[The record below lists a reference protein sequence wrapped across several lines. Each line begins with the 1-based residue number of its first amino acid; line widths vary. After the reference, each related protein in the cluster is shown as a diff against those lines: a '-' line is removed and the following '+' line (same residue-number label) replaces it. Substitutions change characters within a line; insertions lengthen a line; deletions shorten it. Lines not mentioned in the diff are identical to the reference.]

1 MIEFL
6 SVYAEHWSAWWP
18 QILPAVGVTLGLT
31 AGAYALSVLL
41 GLVLAIGKLSRARP
55 LRWLATAYVEVARSV
70 PALAI
75 LFLVYFGLV
84 PLGIALDAF
93 TAGVVGLALCHG
105 GYMAEVFRGG
115 LEALHKG
122 QREAALAIGLTPG
135 AAFRFILLP
144 QAVRI
149 VLPPALNMLVV
160 LLRDTSLCYF
170 ITTPELMLTARDL
183 TSTYFLPLHLYVLA
197 GAIYFAIAFPL
208 SLATRRVSAR
218 MSRGLRQID

>member
-6 SVYAEHWSAWWP
+6 SVYAEHWAAWWP
-18 QILPAVGVTLGLT
+18 QILPAVGVTIGLM
-31 AGAYALSVLL
+31 ASAYGLSVLL
-41 GLVLAIGKLSRARP
+41 GIVLALARISRVKPIRV
-55 LRWLATAYVEVARSV
+55 LGTVYVEIARSV
-70 PALAI
+70 PALAV

-84 PLGIALDAF
+84 PLGITLDSF

-105 GYMAEVFRGG
+105 AYMGEVFRGG

-122 QREAALAIGLTPG
+122 QREAALACGLTPF
-135 AAFRFILLP
+135 ATFRHILLP

-149 VLPPALNMLVV
+149 VLPPALNMLIV

-170 ITTPELMLTARDL
+170 IATPELMLKARDL

-197 GAIYFAIAFPL
+197 GAIYFAIGFPL
-208 SLATRRVSAR
+208 SLATRRAGKR
-218 MSRGLRQID
+218 LRRGMRT

>member
-41 GLVLAIGKLSRARP
+41 GLGLAVGRLSRVRP
-55 LRWLATAYVEVARSV
+55 VRWFASAYVEVARSV

-84 PLGIALDAF
+84 PLGLTLDAF

-105 GYMAEVFRGG
+105 AYMGEVFRGG

-122 QREAALAIGLTPG
+122 QREAALAVGMTPRD
-135 AAFRFILLP
+135 AFRFILLP
-144 QAVRI
+144 QATRI
-149 VLPPALNMLVV
+149 VLPPALNMLIV

-208 SLATRRVSAR
+208 SLATRRISRR
-218 MSRGLRQID
+218 MSRGLRQSV

>member
-1 MIEFL
+1 MIDFL
-6 SVYAEHWSAWWP
+6 AVYAEHWDAWWP
-18 QILPAVGVTLGLT
+18 QILPAVGVTIALMV
-31 AGAYALSVLL
+31 GAYALSVLL
-41 GLVLAIGKLSRARP
+41 GILLALGKVSKVTPVRLF
-55 LRWLATAYVEVARSV
+55 ATAYVEVARSV
-70 PALAI
+70 PALAV

-105 GYMAEVFRGG
+105 GYMGEVFRGG

-122 QREAALAIGLTPG
+122 QREAALAVGLTPF
-135 AAFRFILLP
+135 AAFRHILLP

-149 VLPPALNMLVV
+149 VLPPALNMLIV

-170 ITTPELMLTARDL
+170 ISTPELMLKARDL

-197 GAIYFAIAFPL
+197 GAIYFAIGFPL
-208 SLATRRVSAR
+208 ALAARRIGAR
-218 MSRGLRQID
+218 LRRGLRET